1 MTEVMDAI
9 FDLRHANEFTDI
21 ENTAIV
27 YVLRGWFASLAGIPG
42 ALQAG
47 DDAWAFTTLA
57 EHFTSLLNSDPAKR
71 TPTRLKIQHLLLA
84 RAQESQDALD
94 ALLGAQNHE
103 DDRMNSETDAFVD
116 QVADEISPA
125 EKKKQEGQPARA

>member
-1 MTEVMDAI
+1 MSEIMDAI

-47 DDAWAFTTLA
+47 DDTWAFTTLA
-57 EHFTSLLNSDPAKR
+57 EHFTSLLKGDPSKR
-71 TPTRLKIQHLLLA
+71 TPTQLKIKDLLLA
-84 RAQESQDALD
+84 RAQQAQDALD
-94 ALLGAQNHE
+94 ALLGAKNNE
-103 DDRMNSETDAFVD
+103 DERMNAETDAFAK
-116 QVADEISPA
+116 QVENQIN
-125 EKKKQEGQPARA
+125 K

>member
-1 MTEVMDAI
+1 MSENMDAI

-71 TPTRLKIQHLLLA
+71 TPTRLKILGRLLA
-84 RAQESQDALD
+84 RAKDAQDALD
-94 ALLGAQNHE
+94 AVLGAKNNE
-103 DDRMNSETDAFVD
+103 DERMNNETDAYAK
-116 QVADEISPA
+116 QVENQIK
-125 EKKKQEGQPARA
+125 E

>member
-1 MTEVMDAI
+1 MSEVMDAV

-57 EHFTSLLNSDPAKR
+57 EHFTSLLAGDPSKR
-71 TPTRLKIQHLLLA
+71 TPTRLAIQKQLLA
-84 RAQESQDALD
+84 RAQQAQDALD
-94 ALLGAQNHE
+94 AILGAKNSE
-103 DDRMNSETDAFVD
+103 DERMNAETDAFAK
-116 QVADEISPA
+116 QV
-125 EKKKQEGQPARA
+125 EKQVNQPAPKA

>member
-1 MTEVMDAI
+1 MSEIMDAI

-71 TPTRLKIQHLLLA
+71 TPTRLKILGRLLA
-84 RAQESQDALD
+84 RATTAQDALD
-94 ALLGAQNHE
+94 AVLGAKNNE
-103 DDRMNSETDAFVD
+103 DERMNNETDAYAK
-116 QVADEISPA
+116 QVENQIK
-125 EKKKQEGQPARA
+125 E

>member
-1 MTEVMDAI
+1 MSEVMDAI

-21 ENTAIV
+21 ENAAIV

-57 EHFTSLLNSDPAKR
+57 EHFTSLLNSDPSKR
-71 TPTRLKIQHLLLA
+71 TPTRLAIL
-84 RAQESQDALD
+84 
-94 ALLGAQNHE
+94 
-103 DDRMNSETDAFVD
+103 
-116 QVADEISPA
+116 
-125 EKKKQEGQPARA
+125 KQL

>member
-1 MTEVMDAI
+1 MSEVMDAI
-9 FDLRHANEFTDI
+9 FDLRHANEFTDV

-57 EHFTSLLNSDPAKR
+57 EHFTSLLNSDPSKR
-71 TPTRLKIQHLLLA
+71 TPTRIKILGLLLT
-84 RAQESQDALD
+84 RAQQAQDALD
-94 ALLGAQNHE
+94 AVLGAKNNE
-103 DDRMNSETDAFVD
+103 DERMNAETDAFAK
-116 QVADEISPA
+116 QV
-125 EKKKQEGQPARA
+125 EGQVNK

>member
-1 MTEVMDAI
+1 MSENMDAI

-71 TPTRLKIQHLLLA
+71 TPTRLKILGRLLA
-84 RAQESQDALD
+84 RATTAQDALD
-94 ALLGAQNHE
+94 AVLGAKNNE
-103 DDRMNSETDAFVD
+103 DERMNTETDAFAK
-116 QVADEISPA
+116 QVENQIK
-125 EKKKQEGQPARA
+125 E

>member
-1 MTEVMDAI
+1 MSEIMDAI
-9 FDLRHANEFTDI
+9 LDLRHANEFTDI

-71 TPTRLKIQHLLLA
+71 TPTHLRIKDKLLA
-84 RAQESQDALD
+84 RAKDAQDALD
-94 ALLGAQNHE
+94 TILGAKNDE
-103 DDRMNSETDAFVD
+103 DERMNNETDAFTN
-116 QVADEISPA
+116 QVVSQINKP
-125 EKKKQEGQPARA
+125 EKKI

>member
-1 MTEVMDAI
+1 MSEVTDAI

-57 EHFTSLLNSDPAKR
+57 EHFTSLLNGDPSKR
-71 TPTRLKIQHLLLA
+71 TATQLRIKNLLLA
-84 RAQESQDALD
+84 RAQQAQDALD
-94 ALLGAQNHE
+94 ALLGAKNNE
-103 DDRMNSETDAFVD
+103 DERMSAETDAFAR
-116 QVADEISPA
+116 QVENQIN
-125 EKKKQEGQPARA
+125 K

>member
-1 MTEVMDAI
+1 MSEIMDAI

-57 EHFTSLLNSDPAKR
+57 EHFTSLLSSDPAKR
-71 TPTRLKIQHLLLA
+71 TPTRLKILARLLA
-84 RAQESQDALD
+84 RAKDSQDALD
-94 ALLGAQNHE
+94 AVLGAKNNE
-103 DDRMNSETDAFVD
+103 DERMNTETDAFAK
-116 QVADEISPA
+116 QVENQIK
-125 EKKKQEGQPARA
+125 E